1 MGHVGL
7 LRRGGGS
14 GVAEH
19 GGHVRREAV
28 ELFEPSVERG
38 GERRG
43 ENEVIADGIAL
54 LDRVRL
60 LDHVLRT
67 DGQETAEPQRILDR
81 RKFSRYHPARGCASP
96 RSAYRSMPH

>member
-1 MGHVGL
+1 MFDGS
-7 LRRGGGS
+7 RRPIAPGRWFWGRGTR
-14 GVAEH
+14 
-19 GGHVRREAV
+19 GHVRREAV

-81 RKFSRYHPARGCASP
+81 RKFSRYHPARPDLNS
-96 RSAYRSMPH
+96 